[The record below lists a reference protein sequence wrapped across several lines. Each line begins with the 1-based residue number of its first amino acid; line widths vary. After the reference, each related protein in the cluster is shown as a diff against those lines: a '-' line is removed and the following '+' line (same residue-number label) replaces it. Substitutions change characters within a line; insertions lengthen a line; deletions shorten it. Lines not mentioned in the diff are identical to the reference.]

1 MGKPVQPIP
10 SVLLKSKIINNRQ
23 FEHSRC
29 DSKIIRFF
37 FVFVFFFFCYGQND
51 TRSMQEQWSGEILS
65 ITFLREI
72 CRHLNL
78 DKYQRIYFYGK

>member
-1 MGKPVQPIP
+1 MGKPVQLIP
-10 SVLLKSKIINNRQ
+10 NVLSKSNIINNRQ

-29 DSKIIRFF
+29 DYTIIPFF
-37 FVFVFFFFCYGQND
+37 KFFSDGQND
-51 TRSMQEQWSGEILS
+51 TRSMQEQRNGEILS

-78 DKYQRIYFYGK
+78 VKYQRI